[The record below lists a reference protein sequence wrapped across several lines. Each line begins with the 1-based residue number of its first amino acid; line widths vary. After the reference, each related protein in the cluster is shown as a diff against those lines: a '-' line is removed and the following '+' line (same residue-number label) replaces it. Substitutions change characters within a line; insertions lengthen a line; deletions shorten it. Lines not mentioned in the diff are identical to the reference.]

1 MMQLDSD
8 TVIKVAFKRSEY
20 GCVGVVLLFLAIPT
34 CIIFCRTALFA
45 YIVFSMR
52 SSMAIGVSV
61 ILIVW
66 ALLLWFFVYAM
77 GKVCADTATAIHIDK
92 HGIWIER
99 FYKRN
104 SHLFKWEDIVAIQH
118 TSSSVEIRY
127 CKGYRYWYQTQ
138 TYDYEYWQRQNYYQP
153 NRNDVFQ
160 HKLPKKMVGYNE
172 YEWLNLLQYH
182 FNLYAPDKAI

>member
-1 MMQLDSD
+1 MMQLDSE
-8 TVIKVAFKRSEY
+8 TVIEVAFKRSEY

-34 CIIFCRTALFA
+34 CIIFYRTALFA

-77 GKVCADTATAIHIDK
+77 GKVFADIATAIYIDK
-92 HGIWIER
+92 QGIWIEN

-104 SHLFKWEDIVAIQH
+104 SHLFKWEDIVAIQSQ
-118 TSSSVEIRY
+118 SSSVHIAY
-127 CKGYRYWYQTQ
+127 YTGYRYWYQTHM
-138 TYDYEYWQRQNYYQP
+138 YDYEYTQRHTYYNP
-153 NRNDVFQ
+153 SRNDVVT
-160 HKLPKKMVGYNE
+160 HALPKTIVGYDE
-172 YEWLNLLQYH
+172 HEWLSLLQYH
-182 FNLYAPDKAI
+182 FDRYAPKQAT